1 MTLNPRGRPPF
12 PAYRSAP
19 TVFWCEQAWLPGGI
33 ARGVRIEVSEGRI
46 AAVVPDSP
54 RAGTV
59 LSGLTLPGFAN
70 GHSHA
75 FHRALRGRTHH
86 ERGTFWTWRERMY
99 SLAARLDPD
108 TYYRL
113 ARGVYAEMVLG
124 GYTSVGEFHYLHHAP
139 GGKPYADPNAMG
151 EALRQAA
158 ADAGIRLTLL
168 DTCYLAGGIG
178 VAPDEVQRRFSD
190 GSADAWASRVAALK
204 EAGLFRVGGAIHSV
218 RAVPEDDLSE
228 VDNAVPETRP
238 LHIHLS
244 EQRAENEQCEAATGW
259 TPTGLLWDNGV
270 LGERLTVVHATHL
283 TDRDVRWLGEF
294 RVGACFC
301 PTTERDL
308 GDGIGPAR
316 ALRDAGVRLSI
327 GSDSNAVVD
336 AFEETR
342 ALELDDRLASEERG
356 RFTAEE
362 LLEVGTDHAAVGWP
376 EVGALA
382 VGRGADFV
390 TVGLDSVRTAG
401 IEPSGVLFAA
411 SGADVRHVVV
421 AGREVVRDGSHLLIE
436 RPETVLAKEIETLWQ
451 S

>member
-1 MTLNPRGRPPF
+1 MI
-12 PAYRSAP
+12 
-19 TVFWCEQAWLPGGI
+19 FWCEQAWLPDGI
-33 ARGVRIEVSEGRI
+33 ASGVRIDVDGGRI
-46 AAVVPDSP
+46 VSVTADAP

-59 LSGLTLPGFAN
+59 LGGLTLPGFAN

-99 SLAARLDPD
+99 ALASRLDPG

-178 VAPDEVQRRFSD
+178 AEPDEVQRRFSD
-190 GSADAWASRVAALK
+190 GSASAWTSRVAALK
-204 EAGLFRVGGAIHSV
+204 EDELFRVGAAIHSV
-218 RAVPEDDLSE
+218 RAVPADQLSL
-228 VDNAVPETRP
+228 VDSARVV
-238 LHIHLS
+238 HVHLS
-244 EQRAENEQCEAATGW
+244 EQRAENEQCQAAYGR
-259 TPTGLLWDNGV
+259 TPTELLDERGV
-270 LGERLTVVHATHL
+270 LTDRLVAVHATHL
-283 TDRDVRWLGEF
+283 TASDIERLSGAR
-294 RVGACFC
+294 ACFC

-316 ALRDAGVRLSI
+316 ALLDAGVRLSV

-362 LLEVGTDHAAVGWP
+362 LLAAGTGHAAVGWP
-376 EVGALA
+376 EVGVLA
-382 VGRGADFV
+382 EGAGADFV
-390 TVGLDSVRTAG
+390 TVALDSVRTAG
-401 IEPSGVLFAA
+401 IEPSGVVFAA

-421 AGREVVRDGSHLLIE
+421 AGREVVRDGVHQLVE
-436 RPETVLAKEIETLWQ
+436 RPETLLAKEIEALWQ

>member
-1 MTLNPRGRPPF
+1 MTT
-12 PAYRSAP
+12 Y
-19 TVFWCEQAWLPGGI
+19 WCERAWLPDGI
-33 ARGVRIEVSEGRI
+33 ADAVLIEVDAGKITSVTSN
-46 AAVVPDSP
+46 AP
-54 RAGTV
+54 RTGTV

-86 ERGTFWTWRERMY
+86 DRGTFWTWRERMY
-99 SLAARLDPD
+99 SLASRLEPD

-113 ARGVYAEMVLG
+113 ARGVYAEMVLA

-139 GGKPYADPNAMG
+139 GGKRYAEPNAMG

-178 VAPDEVQRRFSD
+178 IEPDEVQRRFSD
-190 GSADAWASRVAALK
+190 GSAAKWAQRVDDLREK
-204 EAGLFRVGGAIHSV
+204 ETFRVGGAIHSV
-218 RAVPEDDLSE
+218 RAVPEDQLSE
-228 VDNAVPETRP
+228 VDNDTPADRP

-244 EQRAENEQCEAATGW
+244 EQRAENEQCMAAYHW

-270 LGERLTVVHATHL
+270 LSERLTAVHATHL
-283 TDRDVRWLGEF
+283 TPGDVKWLGEAGS
-294 RVGACFC
+294 RACFC

-316 ALRDAGVRLSI
+316 KLLDAGVRLGV

-342 ALELDDRLASEERG
+342 ALELNERLASERRG

-362 LLEVGTDHAAVGWP
+362 LLAAATDHGAIGWDEVG
-376 EVGALA
+376 ELA
-382 VGRGADFV
+382 VGAGADLV
-390 TVGLDSVRTAG
+390 TVGLGSVRTAG
-401 IEPSGVLFAA
+401 IEPSGVVFAA
-411 SGADVRHVVV
+411 SGADVRDVVV
-421 AGREVVRDGSHLLIE
+421 AGREIVRDGVHQLID
-436 RPETVLAKEIETLWQ
+436 RPETVLAKEIEALWQ

>member
-1 MTLNPRGRPPF
+1 MT
-12 PAYRSAP
+12 Y
-19 TVFWCEQAWLPGGI
+19 WCEQAWLPGGI
-33 ARGVRIEVSEGRI
+33 ARGVRIDVSDGRI
-46 AAVVPDSP
+46 TAVVPDSP
-54 RAGTV
+54 RAGNV

-178 VAPDEVQRRFSD
+178 VEPDEVQRRFSD
-190 GSADAWASRVAALK
+190 GSASAWAARVADLK
-204 EAGLFRVGGAIHSV
+204 EADLFRAGAAIHSV
-218 RAVPEDDLSE
+218 RAVPADQLSL
-228 VDNAVPETRP
+228 VDSARVV
-238 LHIHLS
+238 HVHLS
-244 EQRAENEQCEAATGW
+244 EQRAENEQCLAAYGR
-259 TPTGLLWDNGV
+259 TPTDLLHEHGV
-270 LGERLTVVHATHL
+270 LTDRLVAVHATHL
-283 TDRDVRWLGEF
+283 TRLDVERLGAA
-294 RVGACFC
+294 RAGACFC

-316 ALRDAGVRLSI
+316 ALRDAGVRLGI

-362 LLEVGTDHAAVGWP
+362 LLAAGTDHTAVGWP
-376 EVGALA
+376 EVGSLA
-382 VGRGADFV
+382 VDQGADLV

-411 SGADVRHVVV
+411 GAADVRHVVV
-421 AGREVVRDGSHLLIE
+421 AGREVVRDGAHQLIE
-436 RPETVLAKEIETLWQ
+436 RPETVLAKEIEALWQ

>member
-1 MTLNPRGRPPF
+1 MTT
-12 PAYRSAP
+12 Y
-19 TVFWCEQAWLPGGI
+19 WCERAWLPDGI
-33 ARGVRIEVSEGRI
+33 ASAVRIDVEDGRI
-46 AAVVPDSP
+46 SAVTVDAPP
-54 RAGTV
+54 AGTV

-86 ERGTFWTWRERMY
+86 ERGTFWTWRSRMY

-113 ARGVYAEMVLG
+113 ARGVYAEMVLA

-139 GGKPYADPNAMG
+139 GGVPYAEPNAMG
-151 EALRQAA
+151 DALRRAA

-178 VAPDEVQRRFSD
+178 VAPDEVQQRFSD
-190 GSADAWASRVAALK
+190 GSAERWAERVALLD
-204 EAGLFRVGGAIHSV
+204 EDSGFRVGAAIHSV
-218 RAVPEDDLSE
+218 RAVPADQLSD
-228 VDNAVPETRP
+228 VDGRVV
-238 LHIHLS
+238 HVHLS
-244 EQRAENEQCEAATGW
+244 EQRAENEQCLAAYGS
-259 TPTGLLWDNGV
+259 TPTELLYDRGV
-270 LGERLTVVHATHL
+270 LNDRLVAVHATHL
-283 TDRDVRWLGEF
+283 TRLDIERLGAA
-294 RVGACFC
+294 RARACFC

-316 ALRDAGVRLSI
+316 ALLDAGVRLCV

-342 ALELDDRLASEERG
+342 ALELDDRLASEQRG
-356 RFTAEE
+356 RFSADE
-362 LLEVGTDHAAVGWP
+362 LLTAGTDHAAVGWP

-382 VGRGADFV
+382 VDAGADLV
-390 TVGLDSVRTAG
+390 TVDLGSLRTAG
-401 IEPSGVLFAA
+401 IEPSGVVFAA

-421 AGREVVRDGSHLLIE
+421 AGREVVRDGEHQLIE
-436 RPETVLAKEIETLWQ
+436 RPETVLSKEIEALWQ

>member
-1 MTLNPRGRPPF
+1 MT
-12 PAYRSAP
+12 Y
-19 TVFWCEQAWLPGGI
+19 WCERAWLPDGI
-33 ARGVRIEVSEGRI
+33 ADAVAIEVSDGRI
-46 AAVVPDSP
+46 TSVTAGAP
-54 RAGTV
+54 RDGEV

-99 SLAARLDPD
+99 SLASRLDPD

-139 GGKPYADPNAMG
+139 GGTPYADPNAMG

-178 VAPDEVQRRFSD
+178 VEPDEVQRRFSD
-190 GSADAWASRVAALK
+190 SSASAWAERVALLK
-204 EAGLFRVGGAIHSV
+204 EDDLFRVGAAIHSV
-218 RAVPEDDLSE
+218 RAVPADQLSL
-228 VDNAVPETRP
+228 VDSARVV
-238 LHIHLS
+238 HIHLS
-244 EQRAENEQCEAATGW
+244 EQRAENEQCLAAYGC
-259 TPTGLLWDNGV
+259 TPAELLHSRGA
-270 LGERLTVVHATHL
+270 LTERLVAVHATHL
-283 TDRDVRWLGEF
+283 TRLDIERLGAA
-294 RVGACFC
+294 RARACFC

-316 ALRDAGVRLSI
+316 ALRDAGVRLSV

-356 RFTAEE
+356 RFSAEE
-362 LLEVGTDHAAVGWP
+362 LLEAGTDHTAVGWP

-382 VGRGADFV
+382 EGQGADFV
-390 TVGLDSVRTAG
+390 TIGLDSVRTAG
-401 IEPSGVLFAA
+401 IEPSGVVFAA

-421 AGREVVRDGSHLLIE
+421 AGREIVRDGSHLLIE
-436 RPETVLAKEIETLWQ
+436 RPETVLAKEIEALWQ

>member
-1 MTLNPRGRPPF
+1 M
-12 PAYRSAP
+12 
-19 TVFWCEQAWLPGGI
+19 PGGI
-33 ARGVRIEVSEGRI
+33 AAGVRIDVADGRI
-46 AAVVPDSP
+46 TGVTAGAP

-59 LSGLTLPGFAN
+59 LAGLTLPGFAN

-99 SLAARLDPD
+99 ALAARLDPD
-108 TYYRL
+108 SYYRL

-178 VAPDEVQRRFSD
+178 VEPDEVQRRFSD
-190 GSADAWASRVAALK
+190 GSAAAWASRVAELK
-204 EAGLFRVGGAIHSV
+204 EDAGFRVGAAIHSV
-218 RAVPEDDLSE
+218 RAVPADQLSE
-228 VDNAVPETRP
+228 VDSERVV
-238 LHIHLS
+238 HVHLS
-244 EQRAENEQCEAATGW
+244 EQRGENEQCQAAYGR
-259 TPTGLLWDNGV
+259 TPTELLHERGV
-270 LGERLTVVHATHL
+270 LTDRLVAVHATHL
-283 TDRDVRWLGEF
+283 TPADIGLLGAG
-294 RVGACFC
+294 RARACFC

-316 ALRDAGVRLSI
+316 ALRDAGVRLGV

-356 RFTAEE
+356 RFTAGE
-362 LLEVGTDHAAVGWP
+362 LLEAGTDHAAVGWP
-376 EVGALA
+376 EAGRLEQGAA
-382 VGRGADFV
+382 ADFV

-411 SGADVRHVVV
+411 SGADVTHAVV
-421 AGREVVRDGSHLLIE
+421 AGREVVRDGEHRLVD
-436 RPETVLAKEIETLWQ
+436 RPETVLAKEIEALWQ

>member
-1 MTLNPRGRPPF
+1 MTSGPRGRPPF
-12 PAYRSAP
+12 PAYRPAP

-33 ARGVRIEVSEGRI
+33 ARGVRIEVSGGRI
-46 AAVVPDSP
+46 TSVTPGAPRSGVV
-54 RAGTV
+54 
-59 LSGLTLPGFAN
+59 LNGLTLPGFAN

-99 SLAARLDPD
+99 ALASRLDPD
-108 TYYRL
+108 AYYRL

-139 GGKPYADPNAMG
+139 GGKLYADPNAMG

-178 VAPDEVQRRFSD
+178 VEPDEVQRRFSD
-190 GSADAWASRVAALK
+190 GSAAAWASRVAALK
-204 EAGLFRVGGAIHSV
+204 EDELSRVGAAIHSV
-218 RAVPEDDLSE
+218 RAVPAEQLSE
-228 VDNAVPETRP
+228 VDSARVV
-238 LHIHLS
+238 HIHLS
-244 EQRAENEQCEAATGW
+244 EQRAENEQCLNAYGV
-259 TPTGLLWDNGV
+259 TPTELLHERGV
-270 LGERLTVVHATHL
+270 LTERLVAVHATHL
-283 TDRDVRWLGEF
+283 TASDIDRLSVAR
-294 RVGACFC
+294 ACFC

-316 ALRDAGVRLSI
+316 ALRDAGCRLSI

-362 LLEVGTDHAAVGWP
+362 LLEAGTDHAAVGWP
-376 EVGALA
+376 EVGRLET
-382 VGRGADFV
+382 GMGADLV

-401 IEPSGVLFAA
+401 IEPSGVVFAA

-421 AGREVVRDGSHLLIE
+421 AGRVIVRDGEHQLIE
-436 RPETVLAKEIETLWQ
+436 RPETVLAKEIEALWQ

>member
-1 MTLNPRGRPPF
+1 MTT
-12 PAYRSAP
+12 Y
-19 TVFWCEQAWLPGGI
+19 WCERAWLPDGI
-33 ARGVRIEVSEGRI
+33 AEAVLLVVRDGRI
-46 AAVVPDSP
+46 TSVTTGAPKS
-54 RAGTV
+54 GTV
-59 LSGLTLPGFAN
+59 LTGLTLPGFAN

-108 TYYRL
+108 AYYRL

-139 GGKPYADPNAMG
+139 GGKPYAEPNAMG
-151 EALRQAA
+151 DALRQAA
-158 ADAGIRLTLL
+158 RDAGIRLTLL

-178 VAPDEVQRRFSD
+178 VPPDEVQQRFSD
-190 GSADAWASRVAALK
+190 GSAEKWASRVASLA
-204 EAGLFRVGGAIHSV
+204 EDELFRVGGAIHSV
-218 RAVPEDDLSE
+218 RAVPADDLST
-228 VDNAVPETRP
+228 VNQGVPGDRP

-244 EQRAENEQCEAATGW
+244 EQRAENEQCEAAYGW
-259 TPTGLLWDNGV
+259 TPTGLLQAHGV
-270 LGERLTVVHATHL
+270 LGERLVAVHATHL
-283 TDRDVRWLGEF
+283 TDQDVKWLGDA
-294 RVGACFC
+294 RSAACFC

-316 ALRDAGVRLSI
+316 QLLDAGVRLGV

-362 LLEVGTDHAAVGWP
+362 LLAVGADHASVGWP
-376 EVGALA
+376 EVGRLA
-382 VGRGADFV
+382 VGAGADLV
-390 TVGLDSVRTAG
+390 TVALDSVRTAG
-401 IEPSGVLFAA
+401 IEPSGVVFAA
-411 SGADVRHVVV
+411 GAADVRRVVV
-421 AGREVVRDGSHLLIE
+421 AGRDVVRDGAHLLVE
-436 RPETVLAKEIETLWQ
+436 RPEAVLAEEIEALWQ
-451 S
+451 F

>member
-1 MTLNPRGRPPF
+1 MTT
-12 PAYRSAP
+12 Y
-19 TVFWCEQAWLPGGI
+19 WCERAWLPDGI
-33 ARGVRIEVSEGRI
+33 ADAVRIEVDGGKI
-46 AAVVPDSP
+46 ASVTANSP
-54 RAGTV
+54 RERTV

-99 SLAARLDPD
+99 SLASRLDPD
-108 TYYRL
+108 SYHRL
-113 ARGVYAEMVLG
+113 ARGVYAEMVLA

-139 GGKPYADPNAMG
+139 GGKPYVDPNAMG

-158 ADAGIRLTLL
+158 RDAGIRLTLL

-178 VAPDEVQRRFSD
+178 VEPDQVQRRFSD
-190 GSADAWASRVAALK
+190 GTATRWAQRVGELR
-204 EAGLFRVGGAIHSV
+204 EDETFRVGGAIHSV
-218 RAVPEDDLSE
+218 RAVPEDHLSE
-228 VDNAVPETRP
+228 VAGGTGP

-244 EQRAENEQCEAATGW
+244 EQRAENEQCLAAYGR
-259 TPTGLLWDNGV
+259 TPTELLHDHGV
-270 LGERLTVVHATHL
+270 LGERLTAVHATHL
-283 TDRDVRWLGEF
+283 TSEDVQRLGAA
-294 RVGACFC
+294 RSRACFC

-316 ALRDAGVRLSI
+316 TLLDAGVRLSI

-342 ALELDDRLASEERG
+342 ALELNERLASEKRG

-362 LLEVGTDHAAVGWP
+362 LLAAATDHGAVGWD

-382 VGRGADFV
+382 PGAGADLV
-390 TVGLDSVRTAG
+390 TVGLGSVRTAG
-401 IEPSGVLFAA
+401 IEPSGVVFAA
-411 SGADVRHVVV
+411 SGADVRDVVV
-421 AGREVVRDGSHLLIE
+421 AGREIVRDGTHQLID
-436 RPETVLAKEIETLWQ
+436 RPETVLAKEIEALWQ

>member
-1 MTLNPRGRPPF
+1 MTT
-12 PAYRSAP
+12 Y
-19 TVFWCEQAWLPGGI
+19 WCERAWLPDGI
-33 ARGVRIEVSEGRI
+33 ADAVRIEVDGGTITSVTSN
-46 AAVVPDSP
+46 AP

-86 ERGTFWTWRERMY
+86 DRGTFWTWRERMY
-99 SLAARLDPD
+99 SLASRLDPD
-108 TYYRL
+108 SYYRL
-113 ARGVYAEMVLG
+113 ARGVYAEMVLA

-139 GGKPYADPNAMG
+139 GGKPYAEPNAMG
-151 EALRQAA
+151 VALRHAA

-168 DTCYLAGGIG
+168 DTCYLAGGIDME
-178 VAPDEVQRRFSD
+178 PDEVQRRFSD
-190 GSADAWASRVAALK
+190 GTATKWAQRVGELR
-204 EAGLFRVGGAIHSV
+204 EEGTFRVGGAIHSV
-218 RAVPEDDLSE
+218 RAVPEDQLSE
-228 VDNAVPETRP
+228 VDNGTPSDRP

-244 EQRAENEQCEAATGW
+244 EQRAENEQCMAAYHW

-270 LGERLTVVHATHL
+270 LSERLTAVHATHL
-283 TDRDVRWLGEF
+283 TQGDIKWLGEAES
-294 RVGACFC
+294 RVCFC

-316 ALRDAGVRLSI
+316 TLLDAGVRLCV

-342 ALELDDRLASEERG
+342 ALELNERLASEKRG
-356 RFTAEE
+356 RFTAED
-362 LLEVGTDHAAVGWP
+362 LLAAATDHGAIGWHEVGELAA
-376 EVGALA
+376 GA
-382 VGRGADFV
+382 GADFV

-401 IEPSGVLFAA
+401 IEPSGVVFAA
-411 SGADVRHVVV
+411 SGADVRNVVV
-421 AGREVVRDGSHLLIE
+421 AGREIVRDGAHQLID
-436 RPETVLAKEIETLWQ
+436 RPETVLAKEIEALWQ

>member
-1 MTLNPRGRPPF
+1 MT
-12 PAYRSAP
+12 Y
-19 TVFWCEQAWLPGGI
+19 WCEQAWLPGGI
-33 ARGVRIEVSEGRI
+33 ARGVRIDVSDGQI
-46 AAVVPDSP
+46 TAVVPDSP
-54 RAGTV
+54 RTGSV
-59 LSGLTLPGFAN
+59 LSGLTVPGFAN

-99 SLAARLDPD
+99 ALASRLDPES
-108 TYYRL
+108 YYRL

-139 GGKPYADPNAMG
+139 GGKPYTDPNAMG

-178 VAPDEVQRRFSD
+178 VEPDEVQRRFSD
-190 GSADAWASRVAALK
+190 GSASAWAARVAEVK
-204 EAGLFRVGGAIHSV
+204 EAGLFRVGAAIHSV
-218 RAVPEDDLSE
+218 RAVPADQLSL
-228 VDNAVPETRP
+228 VDSARVV
-238 LHIHLS
+238 HVHLS
-244 EQRAENEQCEAATGW
+244 EQRAENEQCLAAYGR
-259 TPTGLLWDNGV
+259 TPTELLHERGV
-270 LGERLTVVHATHL
+270 LTDRLVAVHATHL
-283 TDRDVRWLGEF
+283 TASDIERLSVAR
-294 RVGACFC
+294 ACFC

-316 ALRDAGVRLSI
+316 ALRDAGCRLSI
-327 GSDSNAVVD
+327 GSDSNAVID

-362 LLEVGTDHAAVGWP
+362 LLAAGTDHAAVGWP
-376 EVGALA
+376 EVGSLS

-411 SGADVRHVVV
+411 SSADVRHVVV
-421 AGREVVRDGSHLLIE
+421 AGREVVRDGAHQLIE
-436 RPETVLAKEIETLWQ
+436 RPETLLAKEIEALWQ

>member
-1 MTLNPRGRPPF
+1 MTT
-12 PAYRSAP
+12 Y
-19 TVFWCEQAWLPGGI
+19 WCERAWLPDGI
-33 ARGVRIEVSEGRI
+33 ADAVRIEIDDGTIVSVTVN
-46 AAVVPDSP
+46 AP

-86 ERGTFWTWRERMY
+86 DRGTFWTWRERMY
-99 SLAARLDPD
+99 SLASRLDPD
-108 TYYRL
+108 SYYRL
-113 ARGVYAEMVLG
+113 ARGVYAEMVLA

-139 GGKPYADPNAMG
+139 GGKPYAEPNAMG

-158 ADAGIRLTLL
+158 RDAGIRLALL

-178 VAPDEVQRRFSD
+178 VEPDEVQRRFSD
-190 GSADAWASRVAALK
+190 GSAEKWAQRVGEVRA
-204 EAGLFRVGGAIHSV
+204 EETFRVGGAIHSV
-218 RAVPEDDLSE
+218 RAVPEAQLSE
-228 VDNAVPETRP
+228 VDTGSGP

-244 EQRAENEQCEAATGW
+244 EQRAENEQCLAAYGR
-259 TPTGLLWDNGV
+259 TPTELLHDRGV
-270 LGERLTVVHATHL
+270 LGERLTAVHATHL
-283 TDRDVRWLGEF
+283 TTDDVKRLGEA
-294 RVGACFC
+294 RSRACFC

-316 ALRDAGVRLSI
+316 TLLDAGVRLSL

-342 ALELDDRLASEERG
+342 ALELNERLASEQRG

-362 LLEVGTDHAAVGWP
+362 LLAAATDHGAIGWD

-382 VGRGADFV
+382 PGAGADLV
-390 TVGLDSVRTAG
+390 TVGLGSVRTAG
-401 IEPSGVLFAA
+401 IEPSGVVFAA
-411 SGADVRHVVV
+411 SGADVRDVVV
-421 AGREVVRDGSHLLIE
+421 AGRKIVRAGVHQLID
-436 RPETVLAKEIETLWQ
+436 RPETVLAKEIEALWQ

>member
-1 MTLNPRGRPPF
+1 MT
-12 PAYRSAP
+12 Y
-19 TVFWCEQAWLPGGI
+19 WCEQAWLPGGI
-33 ARGVRIEVSEGRI
+33 ARGVRIEVSDGRI
-46 AAVVPDSP
+46 TAVVPDSP
-54 RAGTV
+54 RAGNV

-178 VAPDEVQRRFSD
+178 VEPDEVQRRFSD
-190 GSADAWASRVAALK
+190 GSASAWASRVVALK
-204 EAGLFRVGGAIHSV
+204 EGELFRVGAAIHSV
-218 RAVPEDDLSE
+218 RAVPADQLSL
-228 VDNAVPETRP
+228 VDSTRVV
-238 LHIHLS
+238 HVHLS
-244 EQRAENEQCEAATGW
+244 EQRAENEQCLAAYGR
-259 TPTGLLWDNGV
+259 TPTELLDERGV
-270 LGERLTVVHATHL
+270 LTDRLVAVHATHL
-283 TDRDVRWLGEF
+283 TPSDIRLLGAG
-294 RVGACFC
+294 RARACFC

-316 ALRDAGVRLSI
+316 ALLDAGVRLGI

-362 LLEVGTDHAAVGWP
+362 LLEAGTDHAAVGWP
-376 EVGALA
+376 EA
-382 VGRGADFV
+382 GRLEIGKGADLV

-401 IEPSGVLFAA
+401 IEPSGVVFAA

-421 AGREVVRDGSHLLIE
+421 AGREVVRDGAHQLIE
-436 RPETVLAKEIETLWQ
+436 RPETLLAKEIEALWQ